1 MQPSNSTG
9 SNSNSTD
16 NPENLKSSKSPSTE
30 FNATATENSHNHV
43 EKRSAN
49 VDDELVLD
57 VTGKSLE
64 FDLLE
69 KSVDSVEGLYLYKNA
84 FSLVPKSV
92 GGLKKLRTVKFFG
105 NEVNL
110 FPAEFGNLVGL
121 ECLQVKVS
129 SPGLNGLNFSK
140 FKGLKEL
147 ELSKVPPRPS
157 VLTILSEISGIKC
170 LTKLSVCHFSI
181 R

>member
-1 MQPSNSTG
+1 MQPSDSTEP
-9 SNSNSTD
+9 NSNSTD
-16 NPENLKSSKSPSTE
+16 NLENPKPPTTE
-30 FNATATENSHNHV
+30 FSATSTTVTASGNSSV
-43 EKRSAN
+43 EKNSEN
-49 VDDELVLD
+49 VDDEVVLD
-57 VTGKSLE
+57 VIGKSLE

-69 KSVDSVEGLYLYKNA
+69 KADDSVEGLYMYKNA

-92 GGLKKLRTVKFFG
+92 GGFKKLRTLKFFG

-110 FPAEFGNLVGL
+110 FPAEFGNLAGL
-121 ECLQVKVS
+121 EHLQVKIS
-129 SPGLNGLNFSK
+129 SPGLNGLSFNNLE
-140 FKGLKEL
+140 GLKEL

-170 LTKLSVCHFSI
+170 LTKLSVCHFSV